1 MMKFAQAAAKPDFVL
16 LGAKFVQIM
25 QRPFQL
31 LDATALLMPVFTNS
45 GIASA
50 TLAAVRHHAIGQ
62 MAVWIR
68 AEGARGP
75 RALPE
80 ATAIIAAGLSLLLWP
95 ERQSPAA
102 TRRCR
107 NTPRGIGA
115 TNRGAGRAG
124 SRNSPE
130 DARRCIRRSRKRCR
144 VGSSSVAERRGFF
157 LSLVM
162 APSRAAERRWRSPY
176 LLRRLSM
183 HL

>member
-75 RALPE
+75 RLAGGDRHHCGGPVALALARKAEPGSN
-80 ATAIIAAGLSLLLWP
+80 ATL
-95 ERQSPAA
+95 
-102 TRRCR
+102 
-107 NTPRGIGA
+107 
-115 TNRGAGRAG
+115 
-124 SRNSPE
+124 
-130 DARRCIRRSRKRCR
+130 
-144 VGSSSVAERRGFF
+144 
-157 LSLVM
+157 
-162 APSRAAERRWRSPY
+162 
-176 LLRRLSM
+176 
-183 HL
+183 